1 MSYRH
6 PSGVRTMYGSALTAG
21 AGPDPC
27 TPISP
32 SSCRNTDPPNPT
44 MACTPPGQPRHG
56 QTIHDI
62 GMVARDLLAW
72 RPKLA
77 MALMLRSAREPSSL
91 IDRILAGS
99 LSKPYTNPTPPAHQL
114 DRQASAAPPK

>member
-6 PSGVRTMYGSALTAG
+6 PSGVRTMYGSAPTAG

-56 QTIHDI
+56 QTIHAI
-62 GMVARDLLAW
+62 GMVARDLLEW
-72 RPKLA
+72 RPKRVVNGPRLV
-77 MALMLRSAREPSSL
+77 ALVRALWCGPGSTNDPFGAPNLSSVEPKP
-91 IDRILAGS
+91 AGRR
-99 LSKPYTNPTPPAHQL
+99 PGRV
-114 DRQASAAPPK
+114 D